1 MPRTKEEWRVRR
13 KEDCHLG
20 PLLIEGGVMTV
31 PAKVAMF
38 LRANLEPYCDDCL
51 GALLRLG
58 WGSDRNMAQNATYA
72 LAQTAEF
79 QRQKAPCSQCAKTK
93 LVTRAVVT
101 LAADVKGS

>member
-1 MPRTKEEWRVRR
+1 
-13 KEDCHLG
+13 
-20 PLLIEGGVMTV
+20 MTV

-101 LAADVKGS
+101 LAADVRRR